1 MIWFLIFLA
10 AGPAPIYAIEPLH
23 CWRIDRWEGSV
34 HLTREC
40 VEVGLIEALDTERSQ
55 QR

>member
-1 MIWFLIFLA
+1 MFLA

-23 CWRIDRWEGSV
+23 CWRIDQWEGSV

-40 VEVGLIEALDTERSQ
+40 VEVGLIEALETSSGPERSQ